1 MRTLIRLRSTVEGQ
15 LGVLLR
21 CVCVCVC
28 VCVCLIALVFAPGGH
43 SWTILASRFV
53 SADII
58 LSLMNMMA

>member
-21 CVCVCVC
+21 CVCVC